1 MNVKYRSLT
10 QEELTEFEKEFI
22 DFLVVNGITADEWV
36 KIKSDDVE
44 KANTIIDKFSDVIFE
59 GTMRKVEFLEFI
71 SEKSIKCFQCLEKE
85 IVLVGVD
92 ATAESDINFLKD
104 LPSADF
110 EHLEVYT
117 TSKRYQKQRE
127 VELFDLIKNGAK
139 ISDGTR
145 FKQLCL
151 LL

>member
-1 MNVKYRSLT
+1 MKYRSLS
-10 QEELTEFEKEFI
+10 QEELAEFEKEFI
-22 DFLVVNGITADEWV
+22 DFLVVNGITAEEWV
-36 KIKSDDVE
+36 KIKSDNLD
-44 KANTIIDKFSDVIFE
+44 KANFIIDKFSDVIFE
-59 GTMRKVEFLEFI
+59 GTMRKVEYLEFV
-71 SEKSIKCFQCLEKE
+71 SEKSMKCFQCLEKE

-92 ATAESDINFLKD
+92 AATESGINFLKD
-104 LPSADF
+104 LPSANF

-117 TSKRYQKQRE
+117 SSKRYHKQRE
-127 VELFDLIKNGAK
+127 VELFDLIKKGAK